1 MNLYFNGNQEPQVV
15 NKEDFIKFLNNMVSD
30 FETFNSVS
38 ITIKTKDMI
47 LLESAMNEQVNIDE
61 SDPRYGKLK
70 EKLSNIKMK

>member
-15 NKEDFIKFLNNMVSD
+15 NKEEFITFLYEIANKFDSL
-30 FETFNSVS
+30 NSVS

-61 SDPRYGKLK
+61 SDPQYGKLK
-70 EKLSNIKMK
+70 EKLSKIKMK